1 MRRPSLRRRRKGALD
16 ARRAER
22 GGTAESEALVRRMVR
37 VLTGPAR
44 VGRTGSARSAPIGR
58 IVRPGRRVHGMAT
71 ERRSDRLAPSGPCGV
86 KGPSVDRGSRNRDVL
101 MGSVAHASREKNDRT
116 QNAVPVFRIG
126 GVPMPSVARGFRTK
140 GDQTTGAG
148 HGSRKKGALTE
159 IDVHAF
165 RGRAGLMESVVHVSR
180 EKVALTPIAAPVSR
194 AKGCLTPIA
203 VPVSREEGAGTESV
217 DPDSR
222 MTGARSVPH
231 GTGRAETNAHGVVG
245 RLAWRG
251 RKAVTAEA
259 AEGLHAPDRA
269 CVCARRSVAQSRLKR
284 IPTVLLTAMKLR
296 AGPRCLRRHARS
308 PETFRQSS
316 RNRNPLWHTPKACA

>member
-126 GVPMPSVARGFRTK
+126 GVPMPSVARVFRTK
-140 GDQTTGAG
+140 GDQTPGAG
-148 HGSRKKGALTE
+148 HGSRGKDAQTQ
-159 IDVHAF
+159 IV
-165 RGRAGLMESVVHVSR
+165 
-180 EKVALTPIAAPVSR
+180 APVSR

-284 IPTVLLTAMKLR
+284 IPTVLLTTMKLR

-308 PETFRQSS
+308 PETFR
-316 RNRNPLWHTPKACA
+316 

>member
-126 GVPMPSVARGFRTK
+126 GVPMPSVARVFRTK
-140 GDQTTGAG
+140 GDQTPGAG
-148 HGSRKKGALTE
+148 HG
-159 IDVHAF
+159 
-165 RGRAGLMESVVHVSR
+165 SR

-284 IPTVLLTAMKLR
+284 IPTVLLTTMKPR
-296 AGPRCLRRHARS
+296 AGLRCRRRHARS
-308 PETFRQSS
+308 PETFRPSS
-316 RNRNPLWHTPKACA
+316 RNRNPSWHTPKACA

>member
-1 MRRPSLRRRRKGALD
+1 MRRPSLLRRRKGALD

-126 GVPMPSVARGFRTK
+126 GVPMPSVARVFRTK
-140 GDQTTGAG
+140 GDQTPGAG

-159 IDVHAF
+159 IDLHAS
-165 RGRAGLMESVVHVSR
+165 RGKDAQTQIV
-180 EKVALTPIAAPVSR
+180 APVSR

-251 RKAVTAEA
+251 PKAVTAEA

-284 IPTVLLTAMKLR
+284 IPTVLLTTMKLR

-308 PETFRQSS
+308 PETFR
-316 RNRNPLWHTPKACA
+316 

>member
-1 MRRPSLRRRRKGALD
+1 
-16 ARRAER
+16 
-22 GGTAESEALVRRMVR
+22 
-37 VLTGPAR
+37 
-44 VGRTGSARSAPIGR
+44 
-58 IVRPGRRVHGMAT
+58 
-71 ERRSDRLAPSGPCGV
+71 
-86 KGPSVDRGSRNRDVL
+86 

-126 GVPMPSVARGFRTK
+126 GVPMPSVARVFRTK
-140 GDQTTGAG
+140 GDQTPGAG

-159 IDVHAF
+159 IDLHAS
-165 RGRAGLMESVVHVSR
+165 RGKDAQTQIV
-180 EKVALTPIAAPVSR
+180 APVSR

-284 IPTVLLTAMKLR
+284 IPTVLLTTMKPR
-296 AGPRCLRRHARS
+296 AGLRCRRRHARS
-308 PETFRQSS
+308 PETFRPSS
-316 RNRNPLWHTPKACA
+316 RNRNPSWHTPKACA

>member
-1 MRRPSLRRRRKGALD
+1 
-16 ARRAER
+16 
-22 GGTAESEALVRRMVR
+22 
-37 VLTGPAR
+37 
-44 VGRTGSARSAPIGR
+44 
-58 IVRPGRRVHGMAT
+58 
-71 ERRSDRLAPSGPCGV
+71 
-86 KGPSVDRGSRNRDVL
+86 

-126 GVPMPSVARGFRTK
+126 GVPMPSVARVFRTK
-140 GDQTTGAG
+140 GDQTPGAG

-159 IDVHAF
+159 IDLHAS
-165 RGRAGLMESVVHVSR
+165 RGKDAQTQIV
-180 EKVALTPIAAPVSR
+180 APVSR

-259 AEGLHAPDRA
+259 AVGLHAPDRA
-269 CVCARRSVAQSRLKR
+269 CGRARRSVAQSRLKR
-284 IPTVLLTAMKLR
+284 IPTVLLTTMKPR
-296 AGPRCLRRHARS
+296 AGLRCRRRHARS
-308 PETFRQSS
+308 PETFRPSS
-316 RNRNPLWHTPKACA
+316 RNRNPSWHTPKACA

>member
-126 GVPMPSVARGFRTK
+126 GVPMPSVARVFRTK
-140 GDQTTGAG
+140 GDQTPGAG

-159 IDVHAF
+159 IDLHAS
-165 RGRAGLMESVVHVSR
+165 RGKDAQTQIV
-180 EKVALTPIAAPVSR
+180 APVSR

-284 IPTVLLTAMKLR
+284 IPTVLLTTMKLR

-308 PETFRQSS
+308 PETFR
-316 RNRNPLWHTPKACA
+316 

>member
-1 MRRPSLRRRRKGALD
+1 
-16 ARRAER
+16 
-22 GGTAESEALVRRMVR
+22 
-37 VLTGPAR
+37 
-44 VGRTGSARSAPIGR
+44 
-58 IVRPGRRVHGMAT
+58 
-71 ERRSDRLAPSGPCGV
+71 
-86 KGPSVDRGSRNRDVL
+86 
-101 MGSVAHASREKNDRT
+101 
-116 QNAVPVFRIG
+116 
-126 GVPMPSVARGFRTK
+126 
-140 GDQTTGAG
+140 
-148 HGSRKKGALTE
+148 
-159 IDVHAF
+159 
-165 RGRAGLMESVVHVSR
+165 MESVVHVSR

-203 VPVSREEGAGTESV
+203 APASREEGAGTESV

-284 IPTVLLTAMKLR
+284 IPTVLLTTMKPR
-296 AGPRCLRRHARS
+296 AGLRCRRRHARS
-308 PETFRQSS
+308 PETFRPSS
-316 RNRNPLWHTPKACA
+316 RNRNPSWHTPKACA

>member
-1 MRRPSLRRRRKGALD
+1 MRRPGLRRRRKGALD

-126 GVPMPSVARGFRTK
+126 GVPMPSVARVFRTK
-140 GDQTTGAG
+140 GDQTPGAG

-159 IDVHAF
+159 IDLHAS
-165 RGRAGLMESVVHVSR
+165 RGKDAQTQIV
-180 EKVALTPIAAPVSR
+180 APVSR

-231 GTGRAETNAHGVVG
+231 GTGRAETNAHGVVE
-245 RLAWRG
+245 RQAWRG
-251 RKAVTAEA
+251 PKAVKVEA
-259 AEGLHAPDRA
+259 AVGLHAPDRA
-269 CVCARRSVAQSRLKR
+269 CVRARRSVAQSRLKR
-284 IPTVLLTAMKLR
+284 IPTVLLTTMKLR

-308 PETFRQSS
+308 PETFR
-316 RNRNPLWHTPKACA
+316 

>member
-1 MRRPSLRRRRKGALD
+1 MRRPGLRRRRKGALD

-22 GGTAESEALVRRMVR
+22 GGTAESEALVRLMVR

-126 GVPMPSVARGFRTK
+126 DVPMPSVARVFRTK
-140 GDQTTGAG
+140 GDQTPGAG

-159 IDVHAF
+159 IDLHAS
-165 RGRAGLMESVVHVSR
+165 RGKDAQTQIV
-180 EKVALTPIAAPVSR
+180 APVSR

-231 GTGRAETNAHGVVG
+231 GTGRAETNARDAVE
-245 RLAWRG
+245 RQAWRG
-251 RKAVTAEA
+251 PKAVKVEA
-259 AEGLHAPDRA
+259 AVGLHAPDRA
-269 CVCARRSVAQSRLKR
+269 CVRARRSVAQSRLKR
-284 IPTVLLTAMKLR
+284 IPTVLLTTMKPR
-296 AGPRCLRRHARS
+296 AGLRCRRRHARS
-308 PETFRQSS
+308 PETFR
-316 RNRNPLWHTPKACA
+316 

>member
-1 MRRPSLRRRRKGALD
+1 MCGGPMRRPGLRRRRKGALD

-126 GVPMPSVARGFRTK
+126 GVPMPSVARVFRTK
-140 GDQTTGAG
+140 GDQTPGAG

-159 IDVHAF
+159 IDLHAS
-165 RGRAGLMESVVHVSR
+165 RGKDAQTQIV
-180 EKVALTPIAAPVSR
+180 APVSR

-284 IPTVLLTAMKLR
+284 IPTVLLTTMKLR

-308 PETFRQSS
+308 PETFR
-316 RNRNPLWHTPKACA
+316 

>member
-126 GVPMPSVARGFRTK
+126 GVPMPSVARVFRTK
-140 GDQTTGAG
+140 GDQTPGAG
-148 HGSRKKGALTE
+148 HGSRGKDAQTQ
-159 IDVHAF
+159 IV
-165 RGRAGLMESVVHVSR
+165 
-180 EKVALTPIAAPVSR
+180 APVSR

-284 IPTVLLTAMKLR
+284 IPTVLLTTMKPR
-296 AGPRCLRRHARS
+296 AGLRCRRRHARS
-308 PETFRQSS
+308 PETFRPSS
-316 RNRNPLWHTPKACA
+316 RNRNPSWHTPKACA

>member
-1 MRRPSLRRRRKGALD
+1 MRRPGLRRRRKGALD

-126 GVPMPSVARGFRTK
+126 GVPMPSVARVFRTK
-140 GDQTTGAG
+140 GDQTPGAG
-148 HGSRKKGALTE
+148 HGSREKGALTE
-159 IDVHAF
+159 IDLHAS
-165 RGRAGLMESVVHVSR
+165 RGKDAQTQIV
-180 EKVALTPIAAPVSR
+180 APVSR

-284 IPTVLLTAMKLR
+284 IPTVLLTTMKLR

-308 PETFRQSS
+308 PETFR
-316 RNRNPLWHTPKACA
+316 

>member
-1 MRRPSLRRRRKGALD
+1 MRRPGLRRRRKGALD

-126 GVPMPSVARGFRTK
+126 GVPMPSVARVFRTK
-140 GDQTTGAG
+140 GDQTPGAG

-159 IDVHAF
+159 IDVHAS
-165 RGRAGLMESVVHVSR
+165 RGKDAQTQIV
-180 EKVALTPIAAPVSR
+180 APVSR

-284 IPTVLLTAMKLR
+284 IPTVLLTTMKLR

-308 PETFRQSS
+308 PETFR
-316 RNRNPLWHTPKACA
+316 

>member
-1 MRRPSLRRRRKGALD
+1 
-16 ARRAER
+16 
-22 GGTAESEALVRRMVR
+22 
-37 VLTGPAR
+37 
-44 VGRTGSARSAPIGR
+44 
-58 IVRPGRRVHGMAT
+58 
-71 ERRSDRLAPSGPCGV
+71 
-86 KGPSVDRGSRNRDVL
+86 

-126 GVPMPSVARGFRTK
+126 GVPMPSVARVFRTK
-140 GDQTTGAG
+140 GDQTPGAG
-148 HGSRKKGALTE
+148 HGSRGKDAQTQ
-159 IDVHAF
+159 IV
-165 RGRAGLMESVVHVSR
+165 
-180 EKVALTPIAAPVSR
+180 APVSR

-284 IPTVLLTAMKLR
+284 IPTVLLTTMKLR

-308 PETFRQSS
+308 PETFR
-316 RNRNPLWHTPKACA
+316 

>member
-1 MRRPSLRRRRKGALD
+1 
-16 ARRAER
+16 
-22 GGTAESEALVRRMVR
+22 
-37 VLTGPAR
+37 
-44 VGRTGSARSAPIGR
+44 
-58 IVRPGRRVHGMAT
+58 
-71 ERRSDRLAPSGPCGV
+71 
-86 KGPSVDRGSRNRDVL
+86 

-126 GVPMPSVARGFRTK
+126 GVPMPSVARVFRTK
-140 GDQTTGAG
+140 GDQTPGAG

-159 IDVHAF
+159 IDVHAS
-165 RGRAGLMESVVHVSR
+165 RGKDAQTQIV
-180 EKVALTPIAAPVSR
+180 APVSR

-251 RKAVTAEA
+251 RKAVTAGA

-284 IPTVLLTAMKLR
+284 IPTVLLTTMKLR

>member
-16 ARRAER
+16 ARSAER

-126 GVPMPSVARGFRTK
+126 GVPMPSVARVFRTK
-140 GDQTTGAG
+140 GDQTPGAG

-165 RGRAGLMESVVHVSR
+165 RGRAGLMESVVH
-180 EKVALTPIAAPVSR
+180 VSR

-284 IPTVLLTAMKLR
+284 IPTVLLTTMKLR

-308 PETFRQSS
+308 PETFR
-316 RNRNPLWHTPKACA
+316 

>member
-1 MRRPSLRRRRKGALD
+1 MRRPSLLRRRKGALD

-126 GVPMPSVARGFRTK
+126 GVPMPSVARVFRTK
-140 GDQTTGAG
+140 GDQTPGAG

-159 IDVHAF
+159 IDLHAS
-165 RGRAGLMESVVHVSR
+165 RGKDAQTQIV
-180 EKVALTPIAAPVSR
+180 APVSR

-284 IPTVLLTAMKLR
+284 IPTVLLTTMKLR

-308 PETFRQSS
+308 PETFR
-316 RNRNPLWHTPKACA
+316 

>member
-126 GVPMPSVARGFRTK
+126 GVPMPSVARVFRTK
-140 GDQTTGAG
+140 GDQTPGAG
-148 HGSRKKGALTE
+148 HGSRGKDAQTQ
-159 IDVHAF
+159 IV
-165 RGRAGLMESVVHVSR
+165 
-180 EKVALTPIAAPVSR
+180 APVSR

-269 CVCARRSVAQSRLKR
+269 CVRARRSVAQSRLKR
-284 IPTVLLTAMKLR
+284 IPTVLLTTMKLR

-308 PETFRQSS
+308 PETFRPSS
-316 RNRNPLWHTPKACA
+316 RNRNPSWHTPKACA

>member
-1 MRRPSLRRRRKGALD
+1 MGLPARLARRCVRCAAMCGGPMRRPGLRRRRKGALD

-22 GGTAESEALVRRMVR
+22 GGTAESEALMRRMVR

-126 GVPMPSVARGFRTK
+126 GVPMPSVARVFRTK
-140 GDQTTGAG
+140 GDQTPGAG

-159 IDVHAF
+159 IDLHAS
-165 RGRAGLMESVVHVSR
+165 RGKDAQTQIV
-180 EKVALTPIAAPVSR
+180 APVSR

-203 VPVSREEGAGTESV
+203 VPVSRAKGCLTPIAA
-217 DPDSR
+217 PASR
-222 MTGARSVPH
+222 
-231 GTGRAETNAHGVVG
+231 
-245 RLAWRG
+245 
-251 RKAVTAEA
+251 
-259 AEGLHAPDRA
+259 
-269 CVCARRSVAQSRLKR
+269 
-284 IPTVLLTAMKLR
+284 
-296 AGPRCLRRHARS
+296 
-308 PETFRQSS
+308 
-316 RNRNPLWHTPKACA
+316 

>member
-1 MRRPSLRRRRKGALD
+1 MRRPGLLRRRKGALD
-16 ARRAER
+16 ARRSER

-126 GVPMPSVARGFRTK
+126 GVPMPSVARVFRTK
-140 GDQTTGAG
+140 GDQTPGAG

-159 IDVHAF
+159 IDLHAS
-165 RGRAGLMESVVHVSR
+165 RGKDAQTQIV
-180 EKVALTPIAAPVSR
+180 APVSR

-284 IPTVLLTAMKLR
+284 IPTVLLTTMKLR

-308 PETFRQSS
+308 PETFR
-316 RNRNPLWHTPKACA
+316 

>member
-1 MRRPSLRRRRKGALD
+1 MRRPGLRRRRKGALD

-159 IDVHAF
+159 IDVHAS
-165 RGRAGLMESVVHVSR
+165 RGKDAQTQIV
-180 EKVALTPIAAPVSR
+180 APVSR

-284 IPTVLLTAMKLR
+284 IPTVLLTTMKLR

-308 PETFRQSS
+308 PETFR
-316 RNRNPLWHTPKACA
+316 

>member
-1 MRRPSLRRRRKGALD
+1 MRRPGLRRRRKGALD

-126 GVPMPSVARGFRTK
+126 GVPMPSVARVFRTK
-140 GDQTTGAG
+140 GDQTPGAG

-159 IDVHAF
+159 IDLHAS
-165 RGRAGLMESVVHVSR
+165 RGKDAQTQIV
-180 EKVALTPIAAPVSR
+180 APVSR

-284 IPTVLLTAMKLR
+284 IPTVLLTTMKLR

-308 PETFRQSS
+308 PETFR
-316 RNRNPLWHTPKACA
+316 

>member
-1 MRRPSLRRRRKGALD
+1 MRRPGLRRRRKGALD

-22 GGTAESEALVRRMVR
+22 GGTAESEALMRRMVR

-126 GVPMPSVARGFRTK
+126 GVPMPSVARVFRTK
-140 GDQTTGAG
+140 GDQTPGAG

-180 EKVALTPIAAPVSR
+180 EKVALTPNAAPVSR

-203 VPVSREEGAGTESV
+203 VPVSREEGAGTESAG
-217 DPDSR
+217 PDSR
-222 MTGARSVPH
+222 MTTGARSVPR
-231 GTGRAETNAHGVVG
+231 GMGCVETNARDAVE
-245 RLAWRG
+245 RQAWRG
-251 RKAVTAEA
+251 RKAVKVEA
-259 AEGLHAPDRA
+259 AVGLHAPDRA
-269 CVCARRSVAQSRLKR
+269 CVRARRSVAQSRLKR
-284 IPTVLLTAMKLR
+284 IPTVLLTTMKLR

-308 PETFRQSS
+308 PETFR
-316 RNRNPLWHTPKACA
+316 

>member
-1 MRRPSLRRRRKGALD
+1 MRRPGLRRRRKGALD

-22 GGTAESEALVRRMVR
+22 GGTAESEALMRRMVR

-126 GVPMPSVARGFRTK
+126 GVPMPSVARVFRTK
-140 GDQTTGAG
+140 GDQTPGAG

-159 IDVHAF
+159 IDLHAS
-165 RGRAGLMESVVHVSR
+165 RGKDAQTQIV
-180 EKVALTPIAAPVSR
+180 APVSR

-284 IPTVLLTAMKLR
+284 IPTVLLTTMKLR

-308 PETFRQSS
+308 PETFR
-316 RNRNPLWHTPKACA
+316 

>member
-1 MRRPSLRRRRKGALD
+1 MRRPSLLRRRKGALD

-37 VLTGPAR
+37 VPTGPAR

-126 GVPMPSVARGFRTK
+126 GVPMPSVARVFRTK
-140 GDQTTGAG
+140 GDQTPGAG
-148 HGSRKKGALTE
+148 HGSREKGALTE
-159 IDVHAF
+159 IDLHAS
-165 RGRAGLMESVVHVSR
+165 RGKDAQTQIV
-180 EKVALTPIAAPVSR
+180 APVSR

-251 RKAVTAEA
+251 RKAVTA
-259 AEGLHAPDRA
+259 
-269 CVCARRSVAQSRLKR
+269 
-284 IPTVLLTAMKLR
+284 
-296 AGPRCLRRHARS
+296 
-308 PETFRQSS
+308 
-316 RNRNPLWHTPKACA
+316 

>member
-1 MRRPSLRRRRKGALD
+1 MCGGRMRRPGLRRRRKGALD

-126 GVPMPSVARGFRTK
+126 GVPMPSVARVFRTK
-140 GDQTTGAG
+140 GDQTPGAG

-159 IDVHAF
+159 IDLHAS
-165 RGRAGLMESVVHVSR
+165 RGKDAQTQIV
-180 EKVALTPIAAPVSR
+180 APVSR

-284 IPTVLLTAMKLR
+284 IPTVLLTTMKLR

-308 PETFRQSS
+308 PETFR
-316 RNRNPLWHTPKACA
+316 

>member
-1 MRRPSLRRRRKGALD
+1 M
-16 ARRAER
+16 
-22 GGTAESEALVRRMVR
+22 RRMVR

-126 GVPMPSVARGFRTK
+126 GVPMPSVARVFRTK
-140 GDQTTGAG
+140 GDQTPGAG
-148 HGSRKKGALTE
+148 HGSREKGALTE
-159 IDVHAF
+159 IDLHAS
-165 RGRAGLMESVVHVSR
+165 RGKDAQTQIV
-180 EKVALTPIAAPVSR
+180 APVSR

-284 IPTVLLTAMKLR
+284 IPTVLLTTMKLR

-308 PETFRQSS
+308 PETFR
-316 RNRNPLWHTPKACA
+316 

>member
-1 MRRPSLRRRRKGALD
+1 MRRPSLLRRRKGALD

-126 GVPMPSVARGFRTK
+126 GVPMPSVARVFRTK
-140 GDQTTGAG
+140 GDQTPGAG
-148 HGSRKKGALTE
+148 HGSREKGALTE
-159 IDVHAF
+159 IDLHAS
-165 RGRAGLMESVVHVSR
+165 RGKDAQTQIV
-180 EKVALTPIAAPVSR
+180 APVSR

-203 VPVSREEGAGTESV
+203 VPVSRAKGCLTPIAA
-217 DPDSR
+217 PASR
-222 MTGARSVPH
+222 
-231 GTGRAETNAHGVVG
+231 
-245 RLAWRG
+245 
-251 RKAVTAEA
+251 
-259 AEGLHAPDRA
+259 
-269 CVCARRSVAQSRLKR
+269 
-284 IPTVLLTAMKLR
+284 
-296 AGPRCLRRHARS
+296 
-308 PETFRQSS
+308 
-316 RNRNPLWHTPKACA
+316 

>member
-1 MRRPSLRRRRKGALD
+1 
-16 ARRAER
+16 
-22 GGTAESEALVRRMVR
+22 
-37 VLTGPAR
+37 
-44 VGRTGSARSAPIGR
+44 
-58 IVRPGRRVHGMAT
+58 
-71 ERRSDRLAPSGPCGV
+71 
-86 KGPSVDRGSRNRDVL
+86 

-159 IDVHAF
+159 IDVHAS
-165 RGRAGLMESVVHVSR
+165 RGKDAQTQIV
-180 EKVALTPIAAPVSR
+180 APVSR

>member
-126 GVPMPSVARGFRTK
+126 GVPMPSVARVFRTK
-140 GDQTTGAG
+140 GDQTPGAG
-148 HGSRKKGALTE
+148 HGSRGKDAQTQ
-159 IDVHAF
+159 IV
-165 RGRAGLMESVVHVSR
+165 
-180 EKVALTPIAAPVSR
+180 APVSR

-284 IPTVLLTAMKLR
+284 IPTVLLTTMKLR

-308 PETFRQSS
+308 PETFRPSS
-316 RNRNPLWHTPKACA
+316 RNRNPSWHTPKACA

>member
-1 MRRPSLRRRRKGALD
+1 
-16 ARRAER
+16 
-22 GGTAESEALVRRMVR
+22 
-37 VLTGPAR
+37 
-44 VGRTGSARSAPIGR
+44 
-58 IVRPGRRVHGMAT
+58 
-71 ERRSDRLAPSGPCGV
+71 
-86 KGPSVDRGSRNRDVL
+86 
-101 MGSVAHASREKNDRT
+101 
-116 QNAVPVFRIG
+116 
-126 GVPMPSVARGFRTK
+126 MPSVARVFRTK
-140 GDQTTGAG
+140 GDQTPGAG

-165 RGRAGLMESVVHVSR
+165 RGRAGLMESVVH
-180 EKVALTPIAAPVSR
+180 VSR

-284 IPTVLLTAMKLR
+284 IPTVLLTTMKLR

-308 PETFRQSS
+308 PETFR
-316 RNRNPLWHTPKACA
+316 

>member
-1 MRRPSLRRRRKGALD
+1 MGLPARLARRCVRCAAMCGGRMRRPGLRRRRKGALD

-22 GGTAESEALVRRMVR
+22 GGTAESEALMRRMVR

-126 GVPMPSVARGFRTK
+126 GVPMPSVARVFRTK
-140 GDQTTGAG
+140 GDQTPGAG
-148 HGSRKKGALTE
+148 HGSREKGALTE
-159 IDVHAF
+159 IDLHAS
-165 RGRAGLMESVVHVSR
+165 RGKDAQTQIV
-180 EKVALTPIAAPVSR
+180 APVSR

-269 CVCARRSVAQSRLKR
+269 CVRARRSVAQSRLKR
-284 IPTVLLTAMKLR
+284 IPTVLLTTMKLR

-308 PETFRQSS
+308 PETFR
-316 RNRNPLWHTPKACA
+316 

>member
-1 MRRPSLRRRRKGALD
+1 M
-16 ARRAER
+16 
-22 GGTAESEALVRRMVR
+22 RRMVR

-126 GVPMPSVARGFRTK
+126 GVPKPSVARVFRTK
-140 GDQTTGAG
+140 GDQTPGAG

-159 IDVHAF
+159 IDLHAS
-165 RGRAGLMESVVHVSR
+165 RGKDAQTQIV
-180 EKVALTPIAAPVSR
+180 APVSR

-284 IPTVLLTAMKLR
+284 IPTVLLTTMKLR

-308 PETFRQSS
+308 PETFR
-316 RNRNPLWHTPKACA
+316 